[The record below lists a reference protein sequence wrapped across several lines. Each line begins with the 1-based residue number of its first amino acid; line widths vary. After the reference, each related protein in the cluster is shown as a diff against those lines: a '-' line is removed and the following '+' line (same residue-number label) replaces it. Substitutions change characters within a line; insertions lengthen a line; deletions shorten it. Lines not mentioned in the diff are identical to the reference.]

1 VTQPQPAGW
10 TYAVNTTTYANT
22 TRDVADIISLVSQ
35 ASPDWT
41 AATDI
46 YQKGKNSFRNLT
58 DGTPRIMEVTMARD
72 YKTEAYFAAAK
83 SYYGKATYASDPIL
97 NALTGTGDF
106 AVGGKWAC
114 CGVRQGYAS
123 AIARFYG
130 PLYWYH
136 ESDDG
141 VLKIRGA
148 GNYVAAYAELN
159 DAVACL
165 MAPRVVVRG
174 DAFRISGR
182 VGPGYN
188 FWDWSAKIAKG
199 ACAARSGK
207 ADVPKQLLAIFKEAK
222 LLVDPATVDT
232 LAVDRDEAANA
243 YAAKLQ
249 EASRQ
254 IAITFVRA
262 SLASAKSAA
271 KAHKSRASAKKCSTS
286 CGLSKMHLAQAHA
299 YWYIA
304 ESALNTMG
312 APAGDLE
319 EVRNLV
325 DPSTAVARHSTFSD
339 FAKAVRSVVGK
350 TDLSYRKDVYLC

>member
-1 VTQPQPAGW
+1 
-10 TYAVNTTTYANT
+10 
-22 TRDVADIISLVSQ
+22 L
-35 ASPDWT
+35 
-41 AATDI
+41 
-46 YQKGKNSFRNLT
+46 K
-58 DGTPRIMEVTMARD
+58 
-72 YKTEAYFAAAK
+72 
-83 SYYGKATYASDPIL
+83 YYGKITYASDPIL
-97 NALTGTGDF
+97 TALTGTGDF

-141 VLKIRGA
+141 VVKINNNA
-148 GNYVAAYAELN
+148 LDTQFAFEAAYAELD

-207 ADVPKQLLAIFKEAK
+207 ADVPKQLLAIFEEAK
-222 LLVDPATVDT
+222 LLVDPATAEMD
-232 LAVDRDEAANA
+232 DRPVAAAA

-304 ESALNTMG
+304 ESALFTMG
-312 APAGDLE
+312 ASEVDLKK
-319 EVRNLV
+319 VRDLV
-325 DPSTAVARHSTFSD
+325 DPSTAVARRSTFSD
-339 FAKAVRSVVGK
+339 FAKAVRPVVESAGL
-350 TDLSYRKDVYLC
+350 TYRKDVYLC